1 MKLKMPFKLFKKKNK
16 QQQEQEE
23 NIPLTRA
30 DSHEFDVKKLE
41 YLDLIRLNG
50 HEIPESIRDIGYQS
64 EGAVSDYPFRTY
76 ILEFGTTTLT
86 TGSLDTLYRAGA
98 INVTF
103 YITKL
108 TKSQAVRTYKA
119 AATDEGARLVNML
132 KSGNDLEAADAQK
145 SMAQAKRLLD
155 EISEGYNDGFLG
167 TCVATVYAKDQ
178 KTLDNIGM
186 IIQDDLIGMD
196 HNLRVL
202 YDRQRDGWLST
213 LPTGNNRVNE
223 RGDRRFFDRTALVAA
238 SPFYSSKIPFTGGV
252 PIGVNKH
259 TYTMEFLNTFAPY
272 LDSYTSLIVG
282 ASGSG
287 KSFSNKHISASQRLL
302 GYRIFSVD
310 PDGENGPICR
320 LMGGR
325 EVEVREGSNICINV
339 CAITEEEVDITLAN
353 GRKVSKV
360 VVPIGSKI
368 GQLLKFYDKLAGGLT
383 AEEKSI
389 IKKAIVDVFNDFKI
403 TDDPHSLYEE
413 EKVAFRTDSGGI
425 DYRRKRKREMTLTD
439 IYRRILLNCTA
450 NPNLER
456 LVYERLTDEFAAR
469 LLKVLRG
476 YLRDYPDGK
485 LLDGQT
491 NFDDGMPI
499 DNMLDEI
506 CWINF
511 NIKPI
516 EGSDIYDLMNYVI
529 TTLGWE
535 YFIKRPSLRK
545 YRKRLKLEEA
555 WRQKRISG
563 GMEFVEDMARRARK
577 YNAGVDIITQDL
589 MPFLD
594 DPNGIAVVK
603 NATTALFLRLGQIS
617 WDEKQTLKSIFNFS
631 EGELDI
637 ICRRPPES
645 SKDESKGEG
654 IMRVGGSSAHI
665 KVTVSD
671 EMRKFIDTDPDYL
684 QTQGLLPDIEGLEE
698 EYLVNEVRS
707 NEA

>member
-1 MKLKMPFKLFKKKNK
+1 MKFKLPFKWINKK
-16 QQQEQEE
+16 QREQHEQEQELE
-23 NIPLTRA
+23 QKTNLEDER
-30 DSHEFDVKKLE
+30 FDVKKSSFF
-41 YLDLIRLNG
+41 DLIRLNG
-50 HEIPESIRDIGYQS
+50 HEIPSNIRDIGYQS
-64 EGAVSDYPFRTY
+64 EGAVGDYPFRSFL
-76 ILEFGTTTLT
+76 LEFGPTNLT

-98 INVTF
+98 VNVTF
-103 YITKL
+103 YMTKL
-108 TKSQAVRTYKA
+108 TKSQAVRTYKS

-132 KSGNDLEAADAQK
+132 KSGNDLEAADAEK
-145 SMAQAKRLLD
+145 SMQQARRLLE
-155 EISEGYNDGFLG
+155 EISDGYNDGFLG
-167 TCVATVYAKDQ
+167 SCVATVYAPDE

-213 LPTGNNRVNE
+213 LPTGNNRLNE
-223 RGDRRFFDRTALVAA
+223 RGDRRFFDRSALVAA

-252 PIGVNKH
+252 PLGVNKH
-259 TYTMEFLNTFAPY
+259 VYTMEFLNVFAPY

-287 KSFSNKHISASQRLL
+287 KSFSSKHITATQVLL
-302 GYRIFSVD
+302 GYRIFSID

-325 EVEVREGSNICINV
+325 EVEIREGSDVCINV
-339 CAITEEEVDITLAN
+339 CAITEEEVEITLAN
-353 GRKVSKV
+353 GRRVNKVI
-360 VVPIGSKI
+360 VPIGSKI
-368 GQLLKFYDKLAGGLT
+368 GQLLKFYDKLAGGLSS
-383 AEEKSI
+383 EEKSI
-389 IKKAIVDVFNDFKI
+389 VKKAIVDVFSDFGI
-403 TDDPHSLYEE
+403 TENPDTLYEI
-413 EKVAFRTDSGGI
+413 EKIAFRLESGGI
-425 DYRRKRKREMTLTD
+425 DYRKKRKLEITLSD
-439 IYRRILLNCTA
+439 IYKRIMRNCTV
-450 NPNLER
+450 NPNYANLT
-456 LVYERLTDEFAAR
+456 YESLSDEFANR

-476 YLRDYPDGK
+476 FLNDYPDGK
-485 LLDGQT
+485 LLDGQN
-491 NFDDGMPI
+491 NFGDGKAV
-499 DNMLDEI
+499 DNMLDEV

-555 WRQKRISG
+555 WRQKRIPG
-563 GMEFVEDMARRARK
+563 GMEFVEDMGRRSRK
-577 YNAGVDIITQDL
+577 YNAGIDIITQDL

-603 NATTALFLRLGQIS
+603 NATSALFLRMGQIS
-617 WDEKQTLKSIFNFS
+617 FEEKQTLKSIFNFS

-645 SKDESKGEG
+645 SKDDSKGEG
-654 IMRVGGSSAHI
+654 ILRVGGSSAYI

-684 QTQGLLPDIEGLEE
+684 QKHGLLPEMDLEGDLD
-698 EYLVNEVRS
+698 LGGVIL
-707 NEA
+707 